1 MKSKS
6 LVYIRPSSRKLYCRP
21 AVKQFFLPFYPRKKK
36 DWLFLFYWSAATLVM
51 LGQSAVLASPVPTAS
66 PEPDTSGSGQCNGW
80 MCGPK
85 NAILK
90 NPAFSENRASLLI
103 NFVFVALNAGIIIAI
118 GYQAYKIFTAMRE
131 EEGWQSMGRNL
142 AGEVMMLIATNYLAG
157 WVVGIGGNTTV

>member
-6 LVYIRPSSRKLYCRP
+6 LVYVRSSSRKPYWTR
-21 AVKQFFLPFYPRKKK
+21 AVKQFFLPFYPRRKK
-36 DWLFLFYWSAATLVM
+36 DWLFLAYWSAATLVM
-51 LGQSAVLASPVPTAS
+51 LGQSAVLAQEAPSGADNGGGS
-66 PEPDTSGSGQCNGW
+66 TSCNGW

-85 NAILK
+85 NALLK

-103 NFVFVALNAGIIIAI
+103 DFIFVALNAGIIIAI

-157 WVVGIGGNTTV
+157 WVVGIGVSTAA

>member
-1 MKSKS
+1 MSSRS
-6 LVYIRPSSRKLYCRP
+6 LVSIRRSNKNSYWKR
-21 AVKQFFLPFYPRKKK
+21 AIEQFFLPFYPRRKK
-36 DWLFLFYWSAATLVM
+36 DWLFLAYWSGATLVM
-51 LGQSAVLASPVPTAS
+51 LGQSAVLAQEA
-66 PEPDTSGSGQCNGW
+66 PEGADNGGGSTNCSGW

-85 NAILK
+85 NALLK

-103 NFVFVALNAGIIIAI
+103 DFIFVALNAGIIIAI

-157 WVVGIGGNTTV
+157 WVVGIGVSTPA

>member
-1 MKSKS
+1 MSSRS
-6 LVYIRPSSRKLYCRP
+6 LVSIRRSNKNSYWKR
-21 AVKQFFLPFYPRKKK
+21 AIKQFFLPFYPRRKK
-36 DWLFLFYWSAATLVM
+36 DWLFLAYWSAATLVM
-51 LGQSAVLASPVPTAS
+51 LGQSAVLAQEA
-66 PEPDTSGSGQCNGW
+66 PEGADNGGGGTRCSGW

-85 NAILK
+85 NALLK

-103 NFVFVALNAGIIIAI
+103 DFIFVALNAGIIIAI

-157 WVVGIGGNTTV
+157 WVVGIGVSTAA